1 MAESA
6 QQQISDVLA
15 LIRELGGRVAR
26 TETIA
31 DVFAEA
37 LPVLHRYVAFDLV
50 VAVMLEQTLELHLAM
65 RETSVALVN
74 EALIARIRE
83 TLEQIIPLSF
93 KTTDVVIRSET
104 MLTGAPASEGD
115 LAESSYAAIE
125 VEGRTA
131 GLLVAFRATDGFSVT
146 EHQILEIFS
155 AQIAMFIAQIHAR
168 RQIQSLADMDH
179 LTGISNKRAFSIKL
193 PQEIGRARVYG
204 VPLSL
209 LMIDIDDFK
218 LINDTFGHPMGDV
231 VLSEVCAAIRE
242 TLRPP
247 DFFARY
253 GGDEFALILPHT
265 DLPGAVAVAER
276 ILRKLGALNIQDT
289 DDGSICCSVSIG
301 ISTLRDDD
309 GVQADLM
316 KRADER
322 LYDAKRSGKN
332 RLMF

>member
-1 MAESA
+1 MAESV
-6 QQQISDVLA
+6 QQQIGDVLA

-26 TETIA
+26 AEAVA

-65 RETSVALVN
+65 GEASVSRVN
-74 EALIARIRE
+74 ETLIARLRE
-83 TLEQIIPLSF
+83 TLQQVIPVSF
-93 KTTDVVIRSET
+93 TTTDVVIRSEIT
-104 MLTGAPASEGD
+104 FPGASSATGELEQSCHVV
-115 LAESSYAAIE
+115 IE

-131 GLLVAFRATDGFSVT
+131 GLLLAFRETVAFSVT
-146 EHQILEIFS
+146 ERQFLEIFS
-155 AQIAMFIAQIHAR
+155 VQIANFIAQIQAR
-168 RQIQSLADMDH
+168 RQIQSLADTDH
-179 LTGISNKRAFSIKL
+179 LTGVSNKRSFSTKL
-193 PQEIGRARVYG
+193 PQEIDRARVYG

-231 VLSEVCAAIRE
+231 VLSEVCAVIRE
-242 TLRPP
+242 SLRPP
-247 DFFARY
+247 DFFARF

-276 ILRKLGALNIQDT
+276 ILQKLRALHIQDP
-289 DDGSICCSVSIG
+289 GERSIHCAVSIG
-301 ISTLRDDD
+301 VSTLREED
-309 GVQADLM
+309 GAQSDLM

-322 LYDAKRSGKN
+322 LYDAKRSGKD
-332 RLMF
+332 RLAF